1 MVNHYIWIFR
11 FLMKRKQT
19 EKRRG
24 RGKKMADS
32 PNSEIVETNPFT
44 KEKTPSGPKIK
55 LIIISR

>member
-1 MVNHYIWIFR
+1 
-11 FLMKRKQT
+11 MKRKQT